1 MPRRQQNLATLRSEV
16 FAPTFSAKTIY
27 VYNSPDAGHDGLL
40 KIGDASVKGLH
51 SLDGVMPNAPE
62 LDAAA
67 KKRIDSYTRTQGAS
81 YNLLRT
87 ELAVRKLPDGSH
99 EGFRDHHVHRV
110 LKNSGVEQVQP
121 NGSTAREWFK
131 TDLATSTNAIAAVKA
146 GRKSLSAAETSETR
160 TPFTPRPEQERFIV
174 ETIKALKKSSKY
186 LWNAKMRFG
195 KTVTALELVRRMG
208 FKKTIIITHRP
219 VVNDGWF
226 KDFRDM
232 VFVRPEDAVSWVYGS
247 RQAGVQ
253 EDDRPKV
260 DELCEGDTK
269 HLVYFASIQDLRG
282 SKAVGGDFDKNMDVF
297 TAHWDCIIVDEA
309 HEGTQT
315 ALGDKVVKSLFHD
328 EKTQKLLALSGT
340 PFNILDA
347 YRDSG
352 VSTWDYVMEQTAK
365 ANWAVEHAGDANPY
379 EDLPRLAMFVYDLAA
394 EIGGYR
400 AEDVRGSV
408 FNFKEFFRVWTGNA
422 QIDHAAAP
430 EGAIGRFV
438 HEGDVRRFLT
448 LLCTPSA
455 STCFPFATDENRA
468 MFHHTFWLVP
478 GVREALALQHLI
490 EERMPGFCVVNVAG
504 DGDPDDPSGEALAAV
519 RDAIATHEY
528 TITLSCGKLT
538 TGVTVPEWSA
548 VFMLAGRYE
557 TSAIRYLQTI
567 FRVQS
572 PGWLDGC
579 AKENCYVYDFA
590 PDRTLKVIAD
600 AARLSDTNRNSGGD
614 DSDRRAAMGALLNFC
629 PVIALKGS
637 AMRPFDADALM
648 QELKRALASRAI
660 LSGFADDSLYDDDML
675 RADRIDVR
683 DFEKLRKVLKDAK
696 IDEVPNGKFTVNK
709 HGLTEEEREK
719 AERAKKKPAK
729 ELSEEEK
736 ELLRR
741 LREEREAKRNFKAT
755 LRAISVRMPLM
766 LYGADG
772 NWDEDISLDR
782 FVELVD
788 EASWAE
794 FMPKDVT
801 KKLFGKF
808 KKYYDKDV
816 FALSAKSI
824 RREAQ
829 GADALFPEERIQ
841 ILAEVFGRFRNPDKE
856 TVLTPWKVV
865 NRQLSDTLGGYV
877 FFGEDFKTE
886 TSVPRFVNH
895 GDATAATLV
904 NTNAKILEINSKT
917 GLYPLY
923 VVYSLYR
930 ARLGNRTPSTVEE
943 ANEVWDAVCREN
955 MFVLTLT
962 PMAKSITHRTLVG
975 YRNASTRIKV
985 MPNLVKGLKDNTPKV
1000 AAEIKKGS
1008 TWGLQGSFAFDAVV
1022 GNPPYQLM
1030 GGSGG
1035 TNDAPIF
1042 QYFADAASS
1051 ITTHF
1056 VSLIIPAKWFAA
1068 GRESQLKAFR
1078 ERMLGCGH
1086 IRKLFAFAD
1095 AHFLFPTAEIK
1106 GGVCYYLEDREHDGK
1121 CEYSLNENGKTDTAT
1136 IAMNEFPIFIR
1147 NPRTAAIVRKV
1158 VGARQ
1163 CDGRDET
1170 VSTIISADTPFGI
1183 PTNPGESKKTPF
1195 AVSDKKTTEFDTALY
1210 YWKGGK
1216 RIVGYVRGKAI
1227 TKNASDVK
1235 LDKVFIPGA
1244 YGAGESFPHQILG
1257 EPEVAP
1263 KKSVCSQTY
1272 LYAKFNS
1279 HEEATN
1285 FSSYLKTRFFRILV
1299 CAAKVTQHAQDRVYR
1314 FVPLQDFTSRS
1325 DIDWS
1330 RPVSEIDAQLYAK
1343 YGITKSEQK
1352 FIESMIKPMEG

>member
-232 VFVRPEDAVSWVYGS
+232 VFVRPEDAASWVYGF
-247 RQAGVQ
+247 RQAGIQ

-614 DSDRRAAMGALLNFC
+614 DTDRRAAMGALLNFC

-719 AERAKKKPAK
+719 AEKAKKKPAK

-772 NWDEDISLDR
+772 DWDEDISLDR

-794 FMPKDVT
+794 FMPKGVT
-801 KKLFGKF
+801 KKLFEKF

-829 GADALFPEERIQ
+829 GADALFPEERVQ
-841 ILAEVFGRFRNPDKE
+841 ILAEVFRRFRNPDKE

-877 FFGEDFKTE
+877 FYDEDFKTE
-886 TSVPRFVNH
+886 TSVPRFVNQ
-895 GDATAATLV
+895 GDATSATLA
-904 NTNAKILEINSKT
+904 NTDAKILEINSKT

-930 ARLGNRTPSTVEE
+930 ARLGGRTPTTIEE

-985 MPNLVKGLKDNTPKV
+985 MPNLVKRLKDNTSKV

-1008 TWGLQGSFAFDAVV
+1008 MWGSQGSFTFDAVV
-1022 GNPPYQLM
+1022 GNPPYQLV
-1030 GGSGG
+1030 GPNAG
-1035 TNDAPIF
+1035 NRDNPIYH
-1042 QYFADAASS
+1042 YFMD
-1051 ITTHF
+1051 
-1056 VSLIIPAKWFAA
+1056 L
-1068 GRESQLKAFR
+1068 
-1078 ERMLGCGH
+1078 
-1086 IRKLFAFAD
+1086 AFALSSRTTLITPGR
-1095 AHFLFPTAEIK
+1095 FLFDAGQTPKVWNRKMLNDPHLRVVQYWQKSSEVFPNVEIK
-1106 GGVCYYLEDREHDGK
+1106 GGVVITYHDAQKDFGK
-1121 CEYSLNENGKTDTAT
+1121 IGVFSTFVELNSILRKVLAVENGERMFDSIVSSQGIFRFSEEFLNANPDIANELEGKGTGTKIVSKEFETMPQVFLENRPANGEYIELIGRLNGERVSRFIRRSWLDESEYLDCYKVFVPEANGTGAIGEVLSTPLIGEPLIGSTDT
-1136 IAMNEFPIFIR
+1136 FIS
-1147 NPRTAAIVRKV
+1147 
-1158 VGARQ
+1158 VGRF
-1163 CDGRDET
+1163 
-1170 VSTIISADTPFGI
+1170 SAS
-1183 PTNPGESKKTPF
+1183 GEAENCMK
-1195 AVSDKKTTEFDTALY
+1195 Y
-1210 YWKGGK
+1210 
-1216 RIVGYVRGKAI
+1216 I
-1227 TKNASDVK
+1227 
-1235 LDKVFIPGA
+1235 
-1244 YGAGESFPHQILG
+1244 
-1257 EPEVAP
+1257 
-1263 KKSVCSQTY
+1263 
-1272 LYAKFNS
+1272 
-1279 HEEATN
+1279 
-1285 FSSYLKTRFFRILV
+1285 KTRFARTMLGV
-1299 CAAKVTQHAQDRVYR
+1299 LKATQHNTKATWRY
-1314 FVPLQDFTSRS
+1314 VPLQDFTTSS

-1330 RPVSEIDAQLYAK
+1330 RTISEIDKQLYAK
-1343 YGITKSEQK
+1343 YGLTKSEQK
-1352 FIESMIKPMEG
+1352 FIESMIKPME

>member
-232 VFVRPEDAVSWVYGS
+232 VFVRPEDAASWVYGF
-247 RQAGVQ
+247 RQAGIQ

-614 DSDRRAAMGALLNFC
+614 DTDRRAAMGALLNFC

-719 AERAKKKPAK
+719 AEKAKKKPAK

-741 LREEREAKRNFKAT
+741 LREERKAKRNFKAT

-794 FMPKDVT
+794 FMPKGVT
-801 KKLFGKF
+801 KKLFEKF

-877 FFGEDFKTE
+877 FFDEDFKTE
-886 TSVPRFVNH
+886 TSVPRFVNQ
-895 GDATAATLV
+895 GDATTATLA
-904 NTNAKILEINSKT
+904 NRNAKILEINSKT

-930 ARLGNRTPSTVEE
+930 ARLGGRTPTTVEE

-985 MPNLVKGLKDNTPKV
+985 MPNLVKRLKDNTSKV
-1000 AAEIKKGS
+1000 AAEIKNGS
-1008 TWGLQGSFAFDAVV
+1008 TWGSQGSFAFDAVV
-1022 GNPPYQLM
+1022 GNPPYQEDD
-1030 GGSGG
+1030 GGFASSASPVY
-1035 TNDAPIF
+1035 NIF
-1042 QYFADAASS
+1042 VDAAIALRPRFVTLITPSRWFVGGKGLDDFRSRLLADHHLSLLVDFPLLYEPFSNVKIRGGISYFLWDNDYNGPCAVTTMEGGKAVGKSDTRFLDEFDVLVRRNEAVPILRKVLARKEQKMDEEVSS
-1051 ITTHF
+1051 RKPFGFPTNFKGADSATGITDAIKLYGNQKITWIDRSAVTTNAKWIDEWKVLMTAVQGTSSAVETRFLSNPIVAGPGTACTETYIVAGHF
-1056 VSLIIPAKWFAA
+1056 ASKSKATNLANYLRTRFVRFLVSL
-1068 GRESQLKAFR
+1068 RKA
-1078 ERMLGCGH
+1078 
-1086 IRKLFAFAD
+1086 
-1095 AHFLFPTAEIK
+1095 
-1106 GGVCYYLEDREHDGK
+1106 
-1121 CEYSLNENGKTDTAT
+1121 
-1136 IAMNEFPIFIR
+1136 
-1147 NPRTAAIVRKV
+1147 
-1158 VGARQ
+1158 
-1163 CDGRDET
+1163 
-1170 VSTIISADTPFGI
+1170 
-1183 PTNPGESKKTPF
+1183 
-1195 AVSDKKTTEFDTALY
+1195 
-1210 YWKGGK
+1210 
-1216 RIVGYVRGKAI
+1216 
-1227 TKNASDVK
+1227 
-1235 LDKVFIPGA
+1235 
-1244 YGAGESFPHQILG
+1244 
-1257 EPEVAP
+1257 
-1263 KKSVCSQTY
+1263 
-1272 LYAKFNS
+1272 
-1279 HEEATN
+1279 
-1285 FSSYLKTRFFRILV
+1285 
-1299 CAAKVTQHAQDRVYR
+1299 TQHATRDVYA
-1314 FVPLQDFTSRS
+1314 FVPHQDFTSSS

-1330 RPVSEIDAQLYAK
+1330 RSV
-1343 YGITKSEQK
+1343 
-1352 FIESMIKPMEG
+1352 

>member
-1 MPRRQQNLATLRSEV
+1 MSRSQQNLSALRSDV

-121 NGSTAREWFK
+121 NGSSAREWFK
-131 TDLATSTNAIAAVKA
+131 TDLVTSTNAIAAVKA
-146 GRKSLSAAETSETR
+146 GRKTLSASETSETR
-160 TPFTPRPEQERFIV
+160 TPFTPRPEQERFIA

-232 VFVRPEDAVSWVYGS
+232 VFVRPEDAASWVYGS

-260 DELCEGDTK
+260 DELCEGGAK

-282 SKAVGGDFDKNMDVF
+282 SKVVGGDFDKNIDVF
-297 TAHWDCIIVDEA
+297 TAHWDCVIVDEA

-478 GVREALALQHLI
+478 GVKDALALQHLI
-490 EERMPGFCVVNVAG
+490 EDRMPGFCVVNVAG

-614 DSDRRAAMGALLNFC
+614 DTDRRAAMGALLNFC

-637 AMRPFDADALM
+637 GMRPFDADALM

-675 RADRIDVR
+675 RADRIDIR
-683 DFEKLRKVLKDAK
+683 DFEKLRKVLKNAK
-696 IDEVPNGKFTVNK
+696 IDDVPNGKFTVNK

-719 AERAKKKPAK
+719 AERAKKKPAR
-729 ELSEEEK
+729 ELSAEEK

-741 LREEREAKRNFKAT
+741 LREERDAKRNFKAT

-794 FMPKDVT
+794 FMPKGVT
-801 KKLFGKF
+801 KKLFEKF

-824 RREAQ
+824 RRQAQ
-829 GADALFPEERIQ
+829 SADALFPEERIQ
-841 ILAEVFGRFRNPDKE
+841 ILAEVFDRFRNPDKE

-877 FFGEDFKTE
+877 FFDKDFKTE
-886 TSVPRFVNH
+886 TSVPRFVDQ
-895 GDATAATLV
+895 GDATAATLA

-930 ARLGNRTPSTVEE
+930 ARLGGRTPTTVEE

-985 MPNLVKGLKDNTPKV
+985 MPNLVKRLKDNTPKV

-1008 TWGLQGSFAFDAVV
+1008 TWGLQDSFAFDAVV
-1022 GNPPYQLM
+1022 GNPPYQLV
-1030 GGSGG
+1030 GPNAG
-1035 TNDAPIF
+1035 NRDNPIYH
-1042 QYFADAASS
+1042 YFMD
-1051 ITTHF
+1051 
-1056 VSLIIPAKWFAA
+1056 L
-1068 GRESQLKAFR
+1068 
-1078 ERMLGCGH
+1078 
-1086 IRKLFAFAD
+1086 AFALSSR
-1095 AHFLFPTAEIK
+1095 ATLITPGRFLFDAGQTPKVWNRKMLNDPHFRVVRYWQKSSEVFSNVEIK
-1106 GGVCYYLEDREHDGK
+1106 GGVVITYHDAQKDFGK
-1121 CEYSLNENGKTDTAT
+1121 IGVFSTFDELNSILRKVLAVENGKRMFDSIVSSQGIFRFSKEFLNANPDIANELEGKGTGTKIVSKEFETMPQVFLESRPAKGEYIELIGRLNGERISRFIRRNWLDESEYLDCYKVFVPEANGTGAIGEVLSTPLIGEPLIGSTDT
-1136 IAMNEFPIFIR
+1136 FIS
-1147 NPRTAAIVRKV
+1147 
-1158 VGARQ
+1158 VGRF
-1163 CDGRDET
+1163 
-1170 VSTIISADTPFGI
+1170 SAS
-1183 PTNPGESKKTPF
+1183 GEAENCMK
-1195 AVSDKKTTEFDTALY
+1195 Y
-1210 YWKGGK
+1210 
-1216 RIVGYVRGKAI
+1216 I
-1227 TKNASDVK
+1227 
-1235 LDKVFIPGA
+1235 
-1244 YGAGESFPHQILG
+1244 
-1257 EPEVAP
+1257 
-1263 KKSVCSQTY
+1263 
-1272 LYAKFNS
+1272 
-1279 HEEATN
+1279 
-1285 FSSYLKTRFFRILV
+1285 KTRFARTMLGV
-1299 CAAKVTQHAQDRVYR
+1299 LKATQHNTKATWRY
-1314 FVPLQDFTSRS
+1314 VPLQDFTMSS

-1330 RPVSEIDAQLYAK
+1330 CTIYEIDKQLYSK
-1343 YGITKSEQK
+1343 YGLTKPEQK
-1352 FIESMIKPMEG
+1352 FIESMIKPMD

>member
-1 MPRRQQNLATLRSEV
+1 MSRSQQNLSALRSDV
-16 FAPTFSAKTIY
+16 FAPTFSARTIY

-121 NGSTAREWFK
+121 NGSSAREWFK
-131 TDLATSTNAIAAVKA
+131 TDLVTSTNAIAAVKA
-146 GRKSLSAAETSETR
+146 GRKTLSASETSETR
-160 TPFTPRPEQERFIV
+160 TPFTPRPEQERFIA
-174 ETIKALKKSSKY
+174 ETIKALKKTSKY

-232 VFVRPEDAVSWVYGS
+232 VFVRPEDAASWVYGS

-260 DELCEGDTK
+260 DELCEGGAK

-282 SKAVGGDFDKNMDVF
+282 SKVVGGDFDKNIDVF
-297 TAHWDCIIVDEA
+297 TAHWDCVIVDEA

-478 GVREALALQHLI
+478 GVKEALALQHLI

-614 DSDRRAAMGALLNFC
+614 DTDRRAAMGALLNFC

-637 AMRPFDADALM
+637 GMRPFDADALM

-675 RADRIDVR
+675 RADRIDIR
-683 DFEKLRKVLKDAK
+683 DFEKLRKVLKNAK
-696 IDEVPNGKFTVNK
+696 IDDVPNGKFTVNK

-719 AERAKKKPAK
+719 AERAKKKPAR
-729 ELSEEEK
+729 ELSAEEK

-741 LREEREAKRNFKAT
+741 LREERDAKRNFKAT

-794 FMPKDVT
+794 FMPKGVT
-801 KKLFGKF
+801 KKLFEKF

-824 RREAQ
+824 RRQAQ
-829 GADALFPEERIQ
+829 SADALFPEERIQ
-841 ILAEVFGRFRNPDKE
+841 ILAEVFDRFRNPDKE

-877 FFGEDFKTE
+877 FFDKDFKTE
-886 TSVPRFVNH
+886 TSVPRFVDQ
-895 GDATAATLV
+895 GDATAATLA

-923 VVYSLYR
+923 VVYSLYC
-930 ARLGNRTPSTVEE
+930 ARLGGRTPTTVEE

-985 MPNLVKGLKDNTPKV
+985 MPNLVKRLKDNTPKV

-1008 TWGLQGSFAFDAVV
+1008 TWGLQDSFAFDAVV
-1022 GNPPYQLM
+1022 GNPPYQLV
-1030 GGSGG
+1030 GPNAG
-1035 TNDAPIF
+1035 NRDNPIYH
-1042 QYFADAASS
+1042 YFMD
-1051 ITTHF
+1051 
-1056 VSLIIPAKWFAA
+1056 L
-1068 GRESQLKAFR
+1068 
-1078 ERMLGCGH
+1078 
-1086 IRKLFAFAD
+1086 AFALSSR
-1095 AHFLFPTAEIK
+1095 ATLITPGRFLFDAGQTPKVWNRKMLNDPHFRVVRYWQKSSEVFSNVEIK
-1106 GGVCYYLEDREHDGK
+1106 GGVVITYHDAQKDFGK
-1121 CEYSLNENGKTDTAT
+1121 IGVFSTFDELNSILRKVLAVENGKRMFDSIVSSQGIFRFSKEFLNANPDIANELEGKGTGTKIVSKEFETMPQVFLESRPAKGEYIELIGRLNGERISRFIRRNWLDESEYLDCYKVFVPEANGTGAIGEVLSTPLIGEPLIGSTDT
-1136 IAMNEFPIFIR
+1136 FIS
-1147 NPRTAAIVRKV
+1147 
-1158 VGARQ
+1158 VGRF
-1163 CDGRDET
+1163 
-1170 VSTIISADTPFGI
+1170 SAS
-1183 PTNPGESKKTPF
+1183 GEAENCMK
-1195 AVSDKKTTEFDTALY
+1195 Y
-1210 YWKGGK
+1210 
-1216 RIVGYVRGKAI
+1216 I
-1227 TKNASDVK
+1227 
-1235 LDKVFIPGA
+1235 
-1244 YGAGESFPHQILG
+1244 
-1257 EPEVAP
+1257 
-1263 KKSVCSQTY
+1263 
-1272 LYAKFNS
+1272 
-1279 HEEATN
+1279 
-1285 FSSYLKTRFFRILV
+1285 KTRFARTMLGV
-1299 CAAKVTQHAQDRVYR
+1299 LKATQHNTKATWRY
-1314 FVPLQDFTSRS
+1314 VPLQDFTMSS

-1330 RPVSEIDAQLYAK
+1330 CTIYEIDKQLYSK
-1343 YGITKSEQK
+1343 YGLTKPEQK
-1352 FIESMIKPMEG
+1352 FIESMIKPMD

>member
-1 MPRRQQNLATLRSEV
+1 MSRSQQNLSALRNDI

-121 NGSTAREWFK
+121 NGSSAREWFK
-131 TDLATSTNAIAAVKA
+131 TDLVTSTNAIAAVKA
-146 GRKSLSAAETSETR
+146 GRKTLSASETSGTR
-160 TPFTPRPEQERFIV
+160 TPFTPRPEQERFIA
-174 ETIKALKKSSKY
+174 ETIKALKKLSKY

-232 VFVRPEDAVSWVYGS
+232 VFVRPEDAASWVYGS

-260 DELCEGDTK
+260 DELCEGGAK

-282 SKAVGGDFDKNMDVF
+282 SKVVGGDFDKNIDVF
-297 TAHWDCIIVDEA
+297 TAHWDCVIVDEA

-478 GVREALALQHLI
+478 GVKEALALQHLI

-519 RDAIATHEY
+519 RDAIAAHEY

-637 AMRPFDADALM
+637 VVRPFDADALM

-696 IDEVPNGKFTVNK
+696 IDDVPNGKFTVNK
-709 HGLTEEEREK
+709 HGLTAEERKK
-719 AERAKKKPAK
+719 AERAKKKPAR
-729 ELSEEEK
+729 ELSAEEK

-794 FMPKDVT
+794 FMPKGVT
-801 KKLFGKF
+801 KKLFEKF

-824 RREAQ
+824 RRQAQ

-877 FFGEDFKTE
+877 FFDKDFKTE
-886 TSVPRFVNH
+886 TSVPRFVDQ
-895 GDATAATLV
+895 GDATVATLA

-930 ARLGNRTPSTVEE
+930 ARLGGRTPTTVEE

-962 PMAKSITHRTLVG
+962 PMAKSITHRTFVG

-985 MPNLVKGLKDNTPKV
+985 MPNLVKRLKDNTPKV

-1008 TWGLQGSFAFDAVV
+1008 TWDLQGSFAFDAVV
-1022 GNPPYQLM
+1022 GNPPYQLV
-1030 GGSGG
+1030 GPNAG
-1035 TNDAPIF
+1035 NRDNPIYH
-1042 QYFADAASS
+1042 YFMD
-1051 ITTHF
+1051 
-1056 VSLIIPAKWFAA
+1056 L
-1068 GRESQLKAFR
+1068 
-1078 ERMLGCGH
+1078 
-1086 IRKLFAFAD
+1086 AFALSSRTTLITPGR
-1095 AHFLFPTAEIK
+1095 FLFDAGQTPKVWNRKMLNDPHLRVVQYWQKSSEVFPNVEIK
-1106 GGVCYYLEDREHDGK
+1106 GGVVITYHDAQKDFGK
-1121 CEYSLNENGKTDTAT
+1121 IGVFSTFDELNSILRKVLAVENGKRMFDSIVSSQGIFRFSKEFLNANPDIANELEGKGTGTKIVSKEFETMPQVFLESRPAKGEYIELIGRLNGERVSRFIRRNWLAESEYLDCYKVFVPEANGTGAIGEVLSTPLIGSTDT
-1136 IAMNEFPIFIR
+1136 FIS
-1147 NPRTAAIVRKV
+1147 
-1158 VGARQ
+1158 VGRF
-1163 CDGRDET
+1163 
-1170 VSTIISADTPFGI
+1170 SAS
-1183 PTNPGESKKTPF
+1183 GEAENCMK
-1195 AVSDKKTTEFDTALY
+1195 Y
-1210 YWKGGK
+1210 
-1216 RIVGYVRGKAI
+1216 I
-1227 TKNASDVK
+1227 
-1235 LDKVFIPGA
+1235 
-1244 YGAGESFPHQILG
+1244 
-1257 EPEVAP
+1257 
-1263 KKSVCSQTY
+1263 
-1272 LYAKFNS
+1272 
-1279 HEEATN
+1279 
-1285 FSSYLKTRFFRILV
+1285 KTRFARTMLGV
-1299 CAAKVTQHAQDRVYR
+1299 LKATQHNTKATWRY
-1314 FVPLQDFTSRS
+1314 VPLQDFTMSS

-1330 RPVSEIDAQLYAK
+1330 CTIYEIDKQLYAK
-1343 YGITKSEQK
+1343 YGLTKSEQK
-1352 FIESMIKPMEG
+1352 FIESMIKPME

>member
-1 MPRRQQNLATLRSEV
+1 
-16 FAPTFSAKTIY
+16 
-27 VYNSPDAGHDGLL
+27 
-40 KIGDASVKGLH
+40 
-51 SLDGVMPNAPE
+51 
-62 LDAAA
+62 
-67 KKRIDSYTRTQGAS
+67 
-81 YNLLRT
+81 
-87 ELAVRKLPDGSH
+87 
-99 EGFRDHHVHRV
+99 
-110 LKNSGVEQVQP
+110 
-121 NGSTAREWFK
+121 
-131 TDLATSTNAIAAVKA
+131 
-146 GRKSLSAAETSETR
+146 
-160 TPFTPRPEQERFIV
+160 
-174 ETIKALKKSSKY
+174 
-186 LWNAKMRFG
+186 MRFG

-232 VFVRPEDAVSWVYGS
+232 VFVRPEDAASWVYGS

-260 DELCEGDTK
+260 DELCEGGAK

-282 SKAVGGDFDKNMDVF
+282 SKVVGGDFDKNIDVF
-297 TAHWDCIIVDEA
+297 TAHWDCVIVDEA

-478 GVREALALQHLI
+478 GVKEALALQHLI

-614 DSDRRAAMGALLNFC
+614 DTDRRAAMGALLNFC

-637 AMRPFDADALM
+637 GMRPFDADALM
-648 QELKRALASRAI
+648 QELNRALASRAI

-675 RADRIDVR
+675 RADRIDIR
-683 DFEKLRKVLKDAK
+683 DFEKLRKVLKNAK
-696 IDEVPNGKFTVNK
+696 IDDVPNGKFTVNK

-719 AERAKKKPAK
+719 AERAKKKPAR
-729 ELSEEEK
+729 ELSAEEK

-741 LREEREAKRNFKAT
+741 LREERDAKRNFKAT

-794 FMPKDVT
+794 FMPKGVT
-801 KKLFGKF
+801 KKLFEKF

-824 RREAQ
+824 RRQAQ
-829 GADALFPEERIQ
+829 SADALFPEERIQ
-841 ILAEVFGRFRNPDKE
+841 ILAEVFDRFRNPDKE

-877 FFGEDFKTE
+877 FFDKDFKTE
-886 TSVPRFVNH
+886 TSVPRFVDQ
-895 GDATAATLV
+895 GDATAATLA

-923 VVYSLYR
+923 VVYSLYC
-930 ARLGNRTPSTVEE
+930 ARLGGRTPTTVEE

-985 MPNLVKGLKDNTPKV
+985 MPNLVKRLKDNTPKV

-1008 TWGLQGSFAFDAVV
+1008 TWGLQDSFAFDAVV
-1022 GNPPYQLM
+1022 GNPPYQLV
-1030 GGSGG
+1030 GPNAG
-1035 TNDAPIF
+1035 NRDNPIYH
-1042 QYFADAASS
+1042 YFMD
-1051 ITTHF
+1051 
-1056 VSLIIPAKWFAA
+1056 L
-1068 GRESQLKAFR
+1068 
-1078 ERMLGCGH
+1078 
-1086 IRKLFAFAD
+1086 AFALSSR
-1095 AHFLFPTAEIK
+1095 ATLITPGRFLFDAGQTPKVWNRKMLNDPHFRVVRYWQKSSEVFSNVEIK
-1106 GGVCYYLEDREHDGK
+1106 GGVVITYHDAQKDFGK
-1121 CEYSLNENGKTDTAT
+1121 IGVFSTFDELNSILRKVLAVENGKRMFDSIVSSQGIFRFSKEFLNANPDIANELEGKGTGTKIVSKEFETMPQVFLESRPAKGEYIELIGRLNGERISRFIRRNWLDESEYLDCYKVFVPEANGTGAIGEVLSTPLIGEPLIGEPLIGSTDT
-1136 IAMNEFPIFIR
+1136 FIS
-1147 NPRTAAIVRKV
+1147 
-1158 VGARQ
+1158 VGRF
-1163 CDGRDET
+1163 
-1170 VSTIISADTPFGI
+1170 SAS
-1183 PTNPGESKKTPF
+1183 GEAENCMK
-1195 AVSDKKTTEFDTALY
+1195 Y
-1210 YWKGGK
+1210 
-1216 RIVGYVRGKAI
+1216 I
-1227 TKNASDVK
+1227 
-1235 LDKVFIPGA
+1235 
-1244 YGAGESFPHQILG
+1244 
-1257 EPEVAP
+1257 
-1263 KKSVCSQTY
+1263 
-1272 LYAKFNS
+1272 
-1279 HEEATN
+1279 
-1285 FSSYLKTRFFRILV
+1285 KTRFARTMLGV
-1299 CAAKVTQHAQDRVYR
+1299 LKATQHNTKATWRY
-1314 FVPLQDFTSRS
+1314 VPLQDFTMSS

-1330 RPVSEIDAQLYAK
+1330 CTIYEIDKQLYSK
-1343 YGITKSEQK
+1343 YGLTKPEQK
-1352 FIESMIKPMEG
+1352 FIESMIKPMD

>member
-1 MPRRQQNLATLRSEV
+1 MSRSQQNLSALRSDV

-121 NGSTAREWFK
+121 NGSSAREWFK
-131 TDLATSTNAIAAVKA
+131 TDLVTSTNAIAAVKA
-146 GRKSLSAAETSETR
+146 GRKTLSASETSETR
-160 TPFTPRPEQERFIV
+160 TPFTPRPEQERFIA

-232 VFVRPEDAVSWVYGS
+232 VFVRPEDAASWVYGS

-260 DELCEGDTK
+260 DELCEGGAK

-282 SKAVGGDFDKNMDVF
+282 SKVVGGDFDKNIDVF
-297 TAHWDCIIVDEA
+297 TAHWDCVIVDEA

-478 GVREALALQHLI
+478 GVKEALALQHLI

-614 DSDRRAAMGALLNFC
+614 DTDRRAAMGALLNFC

-637 AMRPFDADALM
+637 GMRPFDADALM

-675 RADRIDVR
+675 RADRIDIR
-683 DFEKLRKVLKDAK
+683 DFEKLRKVLKNAK
-696 IDEVPNGKFTVNK
+696 IDDVPNGKFTVNK

-719 AERAKKKPAK
+719 AERAKKKPAR
-729 ELSEEEK
+729 ELSAEEK

-741 LREEREAKRNFKAT
+741 LREERDAKRNFKAT

-794 FMPKDVT
+794 FMPKGVT
-801 KKLFGKF
+801 KKLFEKF

-824 RREAQ
+824 RRQAQ
-829 GADALFPEERIQ
+829 SADALFPEERIQ
-841 ILAEVFGRFRNPDKE
+841 ILAEVFDRFRNPDKE

-877 FFGEDFKTE
+877 FFDKDFKTE
-886 TSVPRFVNH
+886 TSVPRFVDQ
-895 GDATAATLV
+895 GDATAATLA

-923 VVYSLYR
+923 VVYSLYC
-930 ARLGNRTPSTVEE
+930 ARLGGRTPTTVEE

-985 MPNLVKGLKDNTPKV
+985 MPNLVKRLKDNTPKV

-1008 TWGLQGSFAFDAVV
+1008 TWGLQDSFAFDAVV
-1022 GNPPYQLM
+1022 GNPPYQLV
-1030 GGSGG
+1030 GPNAG
-1035 TNDAPIF
+1035 NRDNPIYH
-1042 QYFADAASS
+1042 YFMD
-1051 ITTHF
+1051 
-1056 VSLIIPAKWFAA
+1056 L
-1068 GRESQLKAFR
+1068 
-1078 ERMLGCGH
+1078 
-1086 IRKLFAFAD
+1086 AFALSSR
-1095 AHFLFPTAEIK
+1095 ATLITPGRFLFDAGQTPKVWNRKMLNDPHFRVVRYWQKSSEVFSNVEIK
-1106 GGVCYYLEDREHDGK
+1106 GGVVITYHDAQKDFGK
-1121 CEYSLNENGKTDTAT
+1121 IGVFSTFDELNSILRKVLAVENGKRMFDSIVSSQGIFRFSKEFLNANPDIANELEGKGTGTKIVSKEFETMPQVFLESRPAKGEYIELIGRLNGERISRFIRRNWLDESEYLDCYKVFVPEANGTGAIGEVLSTPLIGEPLIGSTDT
-1136 IAMNEFPIFIR
+1136 FIS
-1147 NPRTAAIVRKV
+1147 
-1158 VGARQ
+1158 VGRF
-1163 CDGRDET
+1163 
-1170 VSTIISADTPFGI
+1170 SAS
-1183 PTNPGESKKTPF
+1183 GEAENCMK
-1195 AVSDKKTTEFDTALY
+1195 Y
-1210 YWKGGK
+1210 
-1216 RIVGYVRGKAI
+1216 I
-1227 TKNASDVK
+1227 
-1235 LDKVFIPGA
+1235 
-1244 YGAGESFPHQILG
+1244 
-1257 EPEVAP
+1257 
-1263 KKSVCSQTY
+1263 
-1272 LYAKFNS
+1272 
-1279 HEEATN
+1279 
-1285 FSSYLKTRFFRILV
+1285 KTRFARTMLGV
-1299 CAAKVTQHAQDRVYR
+1299 LKATQHNTKATWRY
-1314 FVPLQDFTSRS
+1314 VPLQDFTMSS

-1330 RPVSEIDAQLYAK
+1330 CTIYEIDKQLYSK
-1343 YGITKSEQK
+1343 YGLTKPEQK
-1352 FIESMIKPMEG
+1352 FIESMIKPMD

>member
-1 MPRRQQNLATLRSEV
+1 MSRSQQNLSALRSDV

-121 NGSTAREWFK
+121 NGSSAREWFK
-131 TDLATSTNAIAAVKA
+131 TDLVTSTNAIAAVKA
-146 GRKSLSAAETSETR
+146 GRKTLSASETSETR
-160 TPFTPRPEQERFIV
+160 TPFTPRPEQERFIA
-174 ETIKALKKSSKY
+174 ETIKALKKTSKY

-232 VFVRPEDAVSWVYGS
+232 VFVRPEDAASWVYGS

-260 DELCEGDTK
+260 DELCEGGAK

-282 SKAVGGDFDKNMDVF
+282 SKVVGGDFDKNIDVF
-297 TAHWDCIIVDEA
+297 TAHWDCVIVDEA

-478 GVREALALQHLI
+478 GVKEALALQHLI

-590 PDRTLKVIAD
+590 LDRTLKVIAD

-614 DSDRRAAMGALLNFC
+614 DTDRRAAMGALLNFC

-637 AMRPFDADALM
+637 GMRPFDADALM

-675 RADRIDVR
+675 RADRIDIR
-683 DFEKLRKVLKDAK
+683 DFEKLRKVLKNAK
-696 IDEVPNGKFTVNK
+696 IDDVPNGKFTVNK

-719 AERAKKKPAK
+719 AERAKKKPAR
-729 ELSEEEK
+729 ELSAEEK

-741 LREEREAKRNFKAT
+741 LREERDAKRNFKAT

-794 FMPKDVT
+794 FMPKGVT
-801 KKLFGKF
+801 KKLFEKF

-824 RREAQ
+824 RRQAQ
-829 GADALFPEERIQ
+829 SADALFPEERIQ
-841 ILAEVFGRFRNPDKE
+841 ILAEVFDRFRNPDKE

-877 FFGEDFKTE
+877 FFDKDFKTE
-886 TSVPRFVNH
+886 TSVPRFVDQ
-895 GDATAATLV
+895 GDATAATLA

-923 VVYSLYR
+923 VVYSLYC
-930 ARLGNRTPSTVEE
+930 ARLGGRTPTTVEE

-985 MPNLVKGLKDNTPKV
+985 MPNLVKRLKDNTPKV

-1008 TWGLQGSFAFDAVV
+1008 TWGLQDSFAFDAVV
-1022 GNPPYQLM
+1022 GNPPYQLV
-1030 GGSGG
+1030 GPNAG
-1035 TNDAPIF
+1035 NRDNPIYH
-1042 QYFADAASS
+1042 YFMD
-1051 ITTHF
+1051 
-1056 VSLIIPAKWFAA
+1056 L
-1068 GRESQLKAFR
+1068 
-1078 ERMLGCGH
+1078 
-1086 IRKLFAFAD
+1086 AFALSSR
-1095 AHFLFPTAEIK
+1095 ATLITPGRFLFDAGQTPKVWNRKMLNDPHFRVVRYWQKSSEVFSNVEIK
-1106 GGVCYYLEDREHDGK
+1106 GGVVITYHDAQKDFGK
-1121 CEYSLNENGKTDTAT
+1121 IGVFSTFDELNSILRKVLAVENGKRMFDSIVSSQGIFRFSKEFLNANPDIANELEGKGTGTKIVSKEFETMPQVFLESRPAKGEYIELIGRLNGERISRFIRRNWLDESEYLDCYKVFVPEANGTGAIGEVLSTPLIGEPLIGSTDT
-1136 IAMNEFPIFIR
+1136 FIS
-1147 NPRTAAIVRKV
+1147 
-1158 VGARQ
+1158 VGRF
-1163 CDGRDET
+1163 
-1170 VSTIISADTPFGI
+1170 SAS
-1183 PTNPGESKKTPF
+1183 GEAENCMK
-1195 AVSDKKTTEFDTALY
+1195 Y
-1210 YWKGGK
+1210 
-1216 RIVGYVRGKAI
+1216 I
-1227 TKNASDVK
+1227 
-1235 LDKVFIPGA
+1235 
-1244 YGAGESFPHQILG
+1244 
-1257 EPEVAP
+1257 
-1263 KKSVCSQTY
+1263 
-1272 LYAKFNS
+1272 
-1279 HEEATN
+1279 
-1285 FSSYLKTRFFRILV
+1285 KTRFARTMLGV
-1299 CAAKVTQHAQDRVYR
+1299 LKATQHNTKATWRY
-1314 FVPLQDFTSRS
+1314 VPLQDFTMSS

-1330 RPVSEIDAQLYAK
+1330 CTIYEIDKQLYSK
-1343 YGITKSEQK
+1343 YGLTKPEQK
-1352 FIESMIKPMEG
+1352 FIESMIKPME

>member
-1 MPRRQQNLATLRSEV
+1 MPRRQQTLVALRSDI

-27 VYNSPDAGHDGLL
+27 VYNSPDAGHNGLL

-51 SLDGVMPNAPE
+51 SLDGVPPNAPE

-67 KKRIDSYTRTQGAS
+67 KKRINSYTRTQGAS

-121 NGSTAREWFK
+121 NGSSAREWFK
-131 TDLATSTNAIAAVKA
+131 TDLVTSTSAIAAVKA

-160 TPFTPRPEQERFIV
+160 TPFTPRPEQERFIT

-232 VFVRPEDAVSWVYGS
+232 VFVRPEDAASWVYGS

-260 DELCEGDTK
+260 DELCEGGAK

-282 SKAVGGDFDKNMDVF
+282 SKVVGGDFDKNRDVF
-297 TAHWDCIIVDEA
+297 TAHWDCVIVDEA

-365 ANWAVEHAGDANPY
+365 ANWAVEHGGDANPY

-478 GVREALALQHLI
+478 GVKEALALQHLI

-794 FMPKDVT
+794 FMPKGVT
-801 KKLFGKF
+801 KKLFEKF

-824 RREAQ
+824 RRQAQ

-841 ILAEVFGRFRNPDKE
+841 ILADVFGRFRNPDKE

-877 FFGEDFKTE
+877 FFDEDFKTE
-886 TSVPRFVNH
+886 TSVPRFVNQ
-895 GDATAATLV
+895 GDATTATLA

-930 ARLGNRTPSTVEE
+930 ARLGNRTPTTVEE
-943 ANEVWDAVCREN
+943 AKEVWDAVCREN

-985 MPNLVKGLKDNTPKV
+985 MPNLVKRLKDNTPKV
-1000 AAEIKKGS
+1000 AAEIKNGS
-1008 TWGLQGSFAFDAVV
+1008 TWGLQGSFAFDALV
-1022 GNPPYQLM
+1022 GNPPYQLV
-1030 GGSGG
+1030 GPNAG
-1035 TNDAPIF
+1035 NRDNPIYH
-1042 QYFADAASS
+1042 YFMD
-1051 ITTHF
+1051 
-1056 VSLIIPAKWFAA
+1056 L
-1068 GRESQLKAFR
+1068 
-1078 ERMLGCGH
+1078 
-1086 IRKLFAFAD
+1086 AFALSSR
-1095 AHFLFPTAEIK
+1095 ATLITPGRFLFDAGQTPKVWNRKMLNDPHLRVVRYWQKSSEVFPNVEIK
-1106 GGVCYYLEDREHDGK
+1106 GGVVITYHDAQKNLGK
-1121 CEYSLNENGKTDTAT
+1121 IGVFSTFVELNSILRKVLAVENGKRMFDSIVSSQGIFRFSEEFLNANPDIANELEGKGTGTKIVSKEFETMPQVFLESRPAKGEYIELIGRLNGERVSRFIRRNWLDESEYLDCYKVFVPEANGTGAIGEVLSTPLIGEPLIGSTDT
-1136 IAMNEFPIFIR
+1136 FIS
-1147 NPRTAAIVRKV
+1147 
-1158 VGARQ
+1158 VGRF
-1163 CDGRDET
+1163 
-1170 VSTIISADTPFGI
+1170 SAS
-1183 PTNPGESKKTPF
+1183 GESENCMK
-1195 AVSDKKTTEFDTALY
+1195 Y
-1210 YWKGGK
+1210 
-1216 RIVGYVRGKAI
+1216 I
-1227 TKNASDVK
+1227 
-1235 LDKVFIPGA
+1235 
-1244 YGAGESFPHQILG
+1244 
-1257 EPEVAP
+1257 
-1263 KKSVCSQTY
+1263 
-1272 LYAKFNS
+1272 
-1279 HEEATN
+1279 
-1285 FSSYLKTRFFRILV
+1285 KTRFARTMLGV
-1299 CAAKVTQHAQDRVYR
+1299 LKATQHNTKATWRY
-1314 FVPLQDFTSRS
+1314 VPLQDFTTSS

-1330 RPVSEIDAQLYAK
+1330 RTISEIDKQLYSK
-1343 YGITKSEQK
+1343 YGLTKPEQK
-1352 FIESMIKPMEG
+1352 FIESMIKPME

>member
-1 MPRRQQNLATLRSEV
+1 MPRHQQNLAALRSDI

-99 EGFRDHHVHRV
+99 EGFRDHHVHKV

-131 TDLATSTNAIAAVKA
+131 TDLATSTNAIAAVKT
-146 GRKSLSAAETSETR
+146 GRKSLSAAETSETH

-232 VFVRPEDAVSWVYGS
+232 VFVRPEDATSWVYGS

-260 DELCEGDTK
+260 DELCEGGAK

-282 SKAVGGDFDKNMDVF
+282 SKVVGGDFDKNRDVF
-297 TAHWDCIIVDEA
+297 TAYWDCVIVDEA

-422 QIDHAAAP
+422 QIDHAVAP
-430 EGAIGRFV
+430 EGAVGRFV

-478 GVREALALQHLI
+478 GVKEALALQHLI

-538 TGVTVPEWSA
+538 TGVTVTEWSA

-719 AERAKKKPAK
+719 AERAKKKPAR
-729 ELSEEEK
+729 ELSAEEK

-741 LREEREAKRNFKAT
+741 LREERKAKRNFKAT

-788 EASWAE
+788 EASWEE
-794 FMPKDVT
+794 FMPKGVT
-801 KKLFGKF
+801 KKLFEKF

-824 RREAQ
+824 RRQAQ

-877 FFGEDFKTE
+877 FFDEDFKAE
-886 TSVPRFVNH
+886 ISVPRFVNH
-895 GDATAATLV
+895 GDATAATLA

-930 ARLGNRTPSTVEE
+930 ARLGGRTPTTVEE

-985 MPNLVKGLKDNTPKV
+985 MPNLVKRLKDNTPKV
-1000 AAEIKKGS
+1000 AAEIKNGS

-1022 GNPPYQLM
+1022 GNPPYQLV
-1030 GGSGG
+1030 GPNAG
-1035 TNDAPIF
+1035 NRDNPIYH
-1042 QYFADAASS
+1042 YFMD
-1051 ITTHF
+1051 
-1056 VSLIIPAKWFAA
+1056 L
-1068 GRESQLKAFR
+1068 
-1078 ERMLGCGH
+1078 
-1086 IRKLFAFAD
+1086 AFALSSR
-1095 AHFLFPTAEIK
+1095 ATLITPGRFLFDAGQTPKVWNRKMLNDPHLRVVRYWQKSSEVFPNVEIK
-1106 GGVCYYLEDREHDGK
+1106 GGVVITYHDAQKNLGK
-1121 CEYSLNENGKTDTAT
+1121 IGVFSTFVELNSILRKVLAVENGKRMFDSIVSSQGIFRFSEEFLNANPDIANELEGKGTGTKIVSKEFETMPQVFLESRPAKGEYIELIGRLNGERVSRFIRRNWLDESEYLDCYKVFVPEANGTGAIGEVLSTPLIGEPLIGSTDT
-1136 IAMNEFPIFIR
+1136 FIS
-1147 NPRTAAIVRKV
+1147 
-1158 VGARQ
+1158 VGRF
-1163 CDGRDET
+1163 
-1170 VSTIISADTPFGI
+1170 SAS
-1183 PTNPGESKKTPF
+1183 GESENCMK
-1195 AVSDKKTTEFDTALY
+1195 Y
-1210 YWKGGK
+1210 
-1216 RIVGYVRGKAI
+1216 I
-1227 TKNASDVK
+1227 
-1235 LDKVFIPGA
+1235 
-1244 YGAGESFPHQILG
+1244 
-1257 EPEVAP
+1257 
-1263 KKSVCSQTY
+1263 
-1272 LYAKFNS
+1272 
-1279 HEEATN
+1279 
-1285 FSSYLKTRFFRILV
+1285 KTRFARTMLGV
-1299 CAAKVTQHAQDRVYR
+1299 LKATQHNTKATWRY
-1314 FVPLQDFTSRS
+1314 VPLQDFTTSS

-1330 RPVSEIDAQLYAK
+1330 RTISEIDKQLYSK
-1343 YGITKSEQK
+1343 YGLTKPEQK
-1352 FIESMIKPMEG
+1352 FIESMIKPME

>member
-1 MPRRQQNLATLRSEV
+1 
-16 FAPTFSAKTIY
+16 
-27 VYNSPDAGHDGLL
+27 
-40 KIGDASVKGLH
+40 
-51 SLDGVMPNAPE
+51 
-62 LDAAA
+62 
-67 KKRIDSYTRTQGAS
+67 
-81 YNLLRT
+81 
-87 ELAVRKLPDGSH
+87 
-99 EGFRDHHVHRV
+99 
-110 LKNSGVEQVQP
+110 
-121 NGSTAREWFK
+121 
-131 TDLATSTNAIAAVKA
+131 
-146 GRKSLSAAETSETR
+146 
-160 TPFTPRPEQERFIV
+160 
-174 ETIKALKKSSKY
+174 
-186 LWNAKMRFG
+186 
-195 KTVTALELVRRMG
+195 
-208 FKKTIIITHRP
+208 
-219 VVNDGWF
+219 
-226 KDFRDM
+226 
-232 VFVRPEDAVSWVYGS
+232 
-247 RQAGVQ
+247 
-253 EDDRPKV
+253 
-260 DELCEGDTK
+260 
-269 HLVYFASIQDLRG
+269 
-282 SKAVGGDFDKNMDVF
+282 
-297 TAHWDCIIVDEA
+297 
-309 HEGTQT
+309 
-315 ALGDKVVKSLFHD
+315 
-328 EKTQKLLALSGT
+328 
-340 PFNILDA
+340 
-347 YRDSG
+347 
-352 VSTWDYVMEQTAK
+352 
-365 ANWAVEHAGDANPY
+365 
-379 EDLPRLAMFVYDLAA
+379 
-394 EIGGYR
+394 
-400 AEDVRGSV
+400 
-408 FNFKEFFRVWTGNA
+408 
-422 QIDHAAAP
+422 
-430 EGAIGRFV
+430 
-438 HEGDVRRFLT
+438 
-448 LLCTPSA
+448 
-455 STCFPFATDENRA
+455 

-478 GVREALALQHLI
+478 GVKEALALQHLI

-719 AERAKKKPAK
+719 AERAKKKPAR
-729 ELSEEEK
+729 ELSAEEK

-794 FMPKDVT
+794 FMPKGVT
-801 KKLFGKF
+801 KKLFEKF

-824 RREAQ
+824 RRQAQ
-829 GADALFPEERIQ
+829 GADTLFPEERIQ

-877 FFGEDFKTE
+877 FYDEDFKTE
-886 TSVPRFVNH
+886 TSVPRFVNQ
-895 GDATAATLV
+895 GDATAATLA

-930 ARLGNRTPSTVEE
+930 ARLGGRTPTTVEE

-985 MPNLVKGLKDNTPKV
+985 MPNLVKRLKDNTPKV
-1000 AAEIKKGS
+1000 AAEIKNGS
-1008 TWGLQGSFAFDAVV
+1008 IWGLQGSFTFDAVV
-1022 GNPPYQLM
+1022 GNPPYQEDD
-1030 GGSGG
+1030 GGFASSASPVY
-1035 TNDAPIF
+1035 NIF
-1042 QYFADAASS
+1042 VDAA
-1051 ITTHF
+1051 IALRPRF
-1056 VSLIIPAKWFAA
+1056 VSLITPSRWFVGGKGLDDFRSRLLADHHLSLLVDFPLLYEPFSNVKIRGGISYFLWDSGYNGPCTVMTMEGGKAVGKSDTRFLDEFDVLVRRNEAVPILRKVCGREEQKMDEEVSSRKPFGFPTNFKGADSATGITDAIKLYGNQKITWIDRSAVTTNAKWIDEWKVLMTAVQGTSSAVETRFLSNPIVA
-1068 GRESQLKAFR
+1068 GP
-1078 ERMLGCGH
+1078 G
-1086 IRKLFAFAD
+1086 
-1095 AHFLFPTAEIK
+1095 TA
-1106 GGVCYYLEDREHDGK
+1106 C
-1121 CEYSLNENGKTDTAT
+1121 
-1136 IAMNEFPIFIR
+1136 
-1147 NPRTAAIVRKV
+1147 
-1158 VGARQ
+1158 
-1163 CDGRDET
+1163 
-1170 VSTIISADTPFGI
+1170 
-1183 PTNPGESKKTPF
+1183 
-1195 AVSDKKTTEFDTALY
+1195 TE
-1210 YWKGGK
+1210 
-1216 RIVGYVRGKAI
+1216 
-1227 TKNASDVK
+1227 
-1235 LDKVFIPGA
+1235 
-1244 YGAGESFPHQILG
+1244 
-1257 EPEVAP
+1257 
-1263 KKSVCSQTY
+1263 TY
-1272 LYAKFNS
+1272 LVAGHFNTKS
-1279 HEEATN
+1279 KAENLAN
-1285 FSSYLKTRFFRILV
+1285 YLRTRFARFLV
-1299 CAAKVTQHAQDRVYR
+1299 SLRKATQHATRDVYA
-1314 FVPLQDFTSRS
+1314 FVPLQDFTSKS

-1352 FIESMIKPMEG
+1352 FIESMIKPME

>member
-1 MPRRQQNLATLRSEV
+1 MPCRQQNLATLRSDV

-232 VFVRPEDAVSWVYGS
+232 VFVRPEDAASWVYGF
-247 RQAGVQ
+247 RQAGIQ

-719 AERAKKKPAK
+719 AEKAKKKPAK

-741 LREEREAKRNFKAT
+741 LREERKAKRNFKAT

-794 FMPKDVT
+794 FMPKGVT
-801 KKLFGKF
+801 KKLFEKF

-841 ILAEVFGRFRNPDKE
+841 ILAEVFRRFRNPDKE

-877 FFGEDFKTE
+877 FYDEDFKTE
-886 TSVPRFVNH
+886 TSVPRFVNQ
-895 GDATAATLV
+895 GDATSATLA
-904 NTNAKILEINSKT
+904 NTDAKILEINSKT

-930 ARLGNRTPSTVEE
+930 ARLGGRTPTTIEE

-985 MPNLVKGLKDNTPKV
+985 MPNLVKRLKDNTSKV
-1000 AAEIKKGS
+1000 AAEIKNGS

-1022 GNPPYQLM
+1022 GNPPYQEDD
-1030 GGSGG
+1030 GGFASSASPVY
-1035 TNDAPIF
+1035 NIF
-1042 QYFADAASS
+1042 VDAAIALRPRFVTLITPSRWFVGGKGLDDFRSRLLADHHLSLLVDFPLLYEPFSNVKIRGGISYFLWDSDYNGPCAVTTMEGGKAVGKSDTRFLDEFDVLVRRNEAVPILRKVYARKEQKLDEEVSS
-1051 ITTHF
+1051 RKPFGFPTNFKGADSVTGITNAIKLYGNQKITWIDRSVVTTNAKWIDEWKVLMTAVQGTSSAVETRFLSNPIVAGPGTACTETYLVAGHF
-1056 VSLIIPAKWFAA
+1056 NTKSKAENLANYLRTRFARFLVSL
-1068 GRESQLKAFR
+1068 RKA
-1078 ERMLGCGH
+1078 
-1086 IRKLFAFAD
+1086 
-1095 AHFLFPTAEIK
+1095 
-1106 GGVCYYLEDREHDGK
+1106 
-1121 CEYSLNENGKTDTAT
+1121 
-1136 IAMNEFPIFIR
+1136 
-1147 NPRTAAIVRKV
+1147 
-1158 VGARQ
+1158 
-1163 CDGRDET
+1163 
-1170 VSTIISADTPFGI
+1170 
-1183 PTNPGESKKTPF
+1183 
-1195 AVSDKKTTEFDTALY
+1195 
-1210 YWKGGK
+1210 
-1216 RIVGYVRGKAI
+1216 
-1227 TKNASDVK
+1227 
-1235 LDKVFIPGA
+1235 
-1244 YGAGESFPHQILG
+1244 
-1257 EPEVAP
+1257 
-1263 KKSVCSQTY
+1263 
-1272 LYAKFNS
+1272 
-1279 HEEATN
+1279 
-1285 FSSYLKTRFFRILV
+1285 
-1299 CAAKVTQHAQDRVYR
+1299 TQHATRDVYA
-1314 FVPLQDFTSRS
+1314 FVPLQDFTSKS

-1352 FIESMIKPMEG
+1352 FIESMIKPME

>member
-1 MPRRQQNLATLRSEV
+1 MSRSQQNLSALRSDI

-51 SLDGVMPNAPE
+51 SLDGVMPNAPV

-121 NGSTAREWFK
+121 NGSSAREWFK
-131 TDLATSTNAIAAVKA
+131 TDLVTSTNAIAAVKA

-160 TPFTPRPEQERFIV
+160 TPFTPRPEQERFIA

-232 VFVRPEDAVSWVYGS
+232 VFVRPEDAASWVYGS
-247 RQAGVQ
+247 RQVGVQ

-260 DELCEGDTK
+260 DELCEGGAK

-282 SKAVGGDFDKNMDVF
+282 SKVVGGDFDKNIDVF
-297 TAHWDCIIVDEA
+297 TAHWDCVIVDEA

-478 GVREALALQHLI
+478 GVKEALALQHLI

-519 RDAIATHEY
+519 RNAIATHEY

-637 AMRPFDADALM
+637 VMRPFDADALM

-675 RADRIDVR
+675 RADRIDIR

-696 IDEVPNGKFTVNK
+696 IDDVPNGKFTVNK

-719 AERAKKKPAK
+719 AERAKKKPAR
-729 ELSEEEK
+729 ELSAEEK

-772 NWDEDISLDR
+772 KWDEDISLDR

-788 EASWAE
+788 EASWVE
-794 FMPKDVT
+794 FMPKGVT
-801 KKLFGKF
+801 KKLFEKF

-824 RREAQ
+824 RRQAQ

-877 FFGEDFKTE
+877 FFDEDFKTE
-886 TSVPRFVNH
+886 TSVPRFVNQ
-895 GDATAATLV
+895 GDATAATLA

-930 ARLGNRTPSTVEE
+930 ARLGGRTPTTVEE

-985 MPNLVKGLKDNTPKV
+985 MPNLVKRLKDNTPKV

-1095 AHFLFPTAEIK
+1095 AHSLFPTAEIK

-1163 CDGRDET
+1163 RDGRDET

-1352 FIESMIKPMEG
+1352 FIESMIKPME

>member
-1 MPRRQQNLATLRSEV
+1 MSRSQQNLSALRSDV

-121 NGSTAREWFK
+121 NGSSAREWFK
-131 TDLATSTNAIAAVKA
+131 TDLVTSTNAIAAVKA
-146 GRKSLSAAETSETR
+146 GRKTLSASETSETC
-160 TPFTPRPEQERFIV
+160 TPFTPRPEQERFIA

-232 VFVRPEDAVSWVYGS
+232 VFVRPEDAASWVYGS

-260 DELCEGDTK
+260 DELCEGGAK

-282 SKAVGGDFDKNMDVF
+282 SKVVGGDFDKNIDVF
-297 TAHWDCIIVDEA
+297 IAHWDCIIVDEA

-478 GVREALALQHLI
+478 GVKEALALQHLI

-614 DSDRRAAMGALLNFC
+614 DTDRRAAMGALLNFC

-729 ELSEEEK
+729 ELSAEEK

-794 FMPKDVT
+794 FMPKGVT
-801 KKLFGKF
+801 KKLFEKF

-824 RREAQ
+824 RRQAQ

-865 NRQLSDTLGGYV
+865 NRQISDTLGGYV
-877 FFGEDFKTE
+877 FFDKDFKTE
-886 TSVPRFVNH
+886 TSVPRFVDQ
-895 GDATAATLV
+895 GDATAATLA

-930 ARLGNRTPSTVEE
+930 ARLGGRTPTTVEE

-985 MPNLVKGLKDNTPKV
+985 MPNLVKRLKDNTPKV

-1022 GNPPYQLM
+1022 GNPPYQLV
-1030 GGSGG
+1030 GPNAG
-1035 TNDAPIF
+1035 NRDNPIYH
-1042 QYFADAASS
+1042 YFMD
-1051 ITTHF
+1051 
-1056 VSLIIPAKWFAA
+1056 L
-1068 GRESQLKAFR
+1068 
-1078 ERMLGCGH
+1078 
-1086 IRKLFAFAD
+1086 AFALSSRTTLITPGR
-1095 AHFLFPTAEIK
+1095 FLFDAGQTPKVWNRKMLNDPHLRVVQYWQKSSEVFPNVEIK
-1106 GGVCYYLEDREHDGK
+1106 GGVVITYHDAQKDFGK
-1121 CEYSLNENGKTDTAT
+1121 IGVFSTFVELNSILRKVLAVENGKRMFDSIVSSQGIFRFSKEFLNANPDIANELEGKGTGTKIVSKEFETMPQVFLESRPAKGEYIELIGRLNGERVSRFIRRNWLDESEYLDCYKVFVPEANGTGAIGEVLSTPLIGEPLIGSTDT
-1136 IAMNEFPIFIR
+1136 FIS
-1147 NPRTAAIVRKV
+1147 
-1158 VGARQ
+1158 VGRF
-1163 CDGRDET
+1163 
-1170 VSTIISADTPFGI
+1170 SAS
-1183 PTNPGESKKTPF
+1183 GEAENCMK
-1195 AVSDKKTTEFDTALY
+1195 Y
-1210 YWKGGK
+1210 
-1216 RIVGYVRGKAI
+1216 I
-1227 TKNASDVK
+1227 
-1235 LDKVFIPGA
+1235 
-1244 YGAGESFPHQILG
+1244 
-1257 EPEVAP
+1257 
-1263 KKSVCSQTY
+1263 
-1272 LYAKFNS
+1272 
-1279 HEEATN
+1279 
-1285 FSSYLKTRFFRILV
+1285 KTRFARTMLGV
-1299 CAAKVTQHAQDRVYR
+1299 LKATQHNTKATWRY
-1314 FVPLQDFTSRS
+1314 VPLQDFTTLS

-1330 RPVSEIDAQLYAK
+1330 RPVSEIDKQLYAK
-1343 YGITKSEQK
+1343 YGLAKSEQK
-1352 FIESMIKPMEG
+1352 FIESMIKPME

>member
-1 MPRRQQNLATLRSEV
+1 MSRSQQNLSALRSDV

-121 NGSTAREWFK
+121 NGSSAREWFK
-131 TDLATSTNAIAAVKA
+131 TDLVTSTNAIAAVKA
-146 GRKSLSAAETSETR
+146 GRETLSASETSETR
-160 TPFTPRPEQERFIV
+160 TPFTPRPEQERFIA

-232 VFVRPEDAVSWVYGS
+232 VFVRPEDAASWVYGS

-260 DELCEGDTK
+260 DELCEGGAK

-282 SKAVGGDFDKNMDVF
+282 SKVVGGDFDKNIDVF
-297 TAHWDCIIVDEA
+297 TAHWDCVIVDEA

-478 GVREALALQHLI
+478 GVKEALALQHLI

-614 DSDRRAAMGALLNFC
+614 DTDRRAAMGALLNFC

-637 AMRPFDADALM
+637 GMRPFDADALM

-675 RADRIDVR
+675 RADRIDIR
-683 DFEKLRKVLKDAK
+683 DFEKLRKVLKNAK
-696 IDEVPNGKFTVNK
+696 IDDVPNGKFTVNK

-719 AERAKKKPAK
+719 AERAKKKPAR
-729 ELSEEEK
+729 ELSAEEK

-741 LREEREAKRNFKAT
+741 LREERDAKRNFKAT

-794 FMPKDVT
+794 FMPKGVT
-801 KKLFGKF
+801 KKLFEKF

-824 RREAQ
+824 RRQAQ
-829 GADALFPEERIQ
+829 SADALFPEERIQ
-841 ILAEVFGRFRNPDKE
+841 ILAEVFDRFRNPDKE

-877 FFGEDFKTE
+877 FFDKDFKTE
-886 TSVPRFVNH
+886 TSVPRFVDQ
-895 GDATAATLV
+895 GDATAATLA

-930 ARLGNRTPSTVEE
+930 ARLGGRTPTTVEE

-985 MPNLVKGLKDNTPKV
+985 MPNLVKRLKDNTPKV

-1008 TWGLQGSFAFDAVV
+1008 TWGLQDSFAFDAVV
-1022 GNPPYQLM
+1022 GNPPYQLV
-1030 GGSGG
+1030 GPNAG
-1035 TNDAPIF
+1035 NRDNPIYH
-1042 QYFADAASS
+1042 YFMD
-1051 ITTHF
+1051 
-1056 VSLIIPAKWFAA
+1056 L
-1068 GRESQLKAFR
+1068 
-1078 ERMLGCGH
+1078 
-1086 IRKLFAFAD
+1086 AFALSSR
-1095 AHFLFPTAEIK
+1095 ATLITPGRFLFDAGQTPKVWNRKMLNDPHFRVVRYWQKSSEVFSNVEIK
-1106 GGVCYYLEDREHDGK
+1106 GGVVITYHDAQKDFGK
-1121 CEYSLNENGKTDTAT
+1121 IGVFSTFDELNSILRKVLAVENGKRMFDSIVSSQGIFRFSKEFLNANPDIANELEGKGTGTKIVSKEFETMPQVFLESRPAKGEYIELIGRLNGERISRFIRRNWLDESEYLDCYKVFVPEANGTGAIGEVLSTPLIGEPLIGSTDT
-1136 IAMNEFPIFIR
+1136 FIS
-1147 NPRTAAIVRKV
+1147 
-1158 VGARQ
+1158 VGRF
-1163 CDGRDET
+1163 
-1170 VSTIISADTPFGI
+1170 SAS
-1183 PTNPGESKKTPF
+1183 GEAENCMK
-1195 AVSDKKTTEFDTALY
+1195 Y
-1210 YWKGGK
+1210 
-1216 RIVGYVRGKAI
+1216 I
-1227 TKNASDVK
+1227 
-1235 LDKVFIPGA
+1235 
-1244 YGAGESFPHQILG
+1244 
-1257 EPEVAP
+1257 
-1263 KKSVCSQTY
+1263 
-1272 LYAKFNS
+1272 
-1279 HEEATN
+1279 
-1285 FSSYLKTRFFRILV
+1285 KTRFARTMLGV
-1299 CAAKVTQHAQDRVYR
+1299 LKATQHNTKATWRY
-1314 FVPLQDFTSRS
+1314 VPLQDFTMSS

-1330 RPVSEIDAQLYAK
+1330 CTIYEIDKQLYSK
-1343 YGITKSEQK
+1343 YGLTKPEQK
-1352 FIESMIKPMEG
+1352 FIESMIKPMD

>member
-1 MPRRQQNLATLRSEV
+1 
-16 FAPTFSAKTIY
+16 
-27 VYNSPDAGHDGLL
+27 
-40 KIGDASVKGLH
+40 
-51 SLDGVMPNAPE
+51 
-62 LDAAA
+62 
-67 KKRIDSYTRTQGAS
+67 
-81 YNLLRT
+81 
-87 ELAVRKLPDGSH
+87 
-99 EGFRDHHVHRV
+99 
-110 LKNSGVEQVQP
+110 
-121 NGSTAREWFK
+121 
-131 TDLATSTNAIAAVKA
+131 
-146 GRKSLSAAETSETR
+146 
-160 TPFTPRPEQERFIV
+160 
-174 ETIKALKKSSKY
+174 
-186 LWNAKMRFG
+186 MRFG

-232 VFVRPEDAVSWVYGS
+232 VFVRPEDAASWVYGF
-247 RQAGVQ
+247 RQAGIQ

-297 TAHWDCIIVDEA
+297 TAHWDCVIVDEA

-365 ANWAVEHAGDANPY
+365 ANWAVEHGGDANPY

-422 QIDHAAAP
+422 QIDHAVAP

-438 HEGDVRRFLT
+438 HEGDVRRFLA

-504 DGDPDDPSGEALAAV
+504 DGDPDDPRGEALAAV

-538 TGVTVPEWSA
+538 TGVTMPEWSA

-719 AERAKKKPAK
+719 AERAKKKPAR

-794 FMPKDVT
+794 FMPKGVT
-801 KKLFGKF
+801 KKLFEKF

-824 RREAQ
+824 RRQAQ

-886 TSVPRFVNH
+886 TSVPRFVDR
-895 GDATAATLV
+895 GDATTATLA
-904 NTNAKILEINSKT
+904 NRNAKILEINSKT

-930 ARLGNRTPSTVEE
+930 ARLGGRTPTTVEE

-985 MPNLVKGLKDNTPKV
+985 MPNLVKRLKDNTPKV

-1008 TWGLQGSFAFDAVV
+1008 TWGLHGSLAFDAVV
-1022 GNPPYQLM
+1022 GNPPYQEDD
-1030 GGSGG
+1030 GGFASSASPVY
-1035 TNDAPIF
+1035 NIF
-1042 QYFADAASS
+1042 VDAAIALRPRFVTLITPSRWFVGGKGLDDFRSRLLADHHLSLLVDFPLLYEPFSNVKIRGGISYFLWDNDYNGPCAVTTMEGGKAVGKSDTRFLDEFDVLVRRNEAVPILRKVCGREEQKMDEEVSS
-1051 ITTHF
+1051 RKPFGFPTNFKGADSATGITDVIKLYGNQKITWIDRSAVTTNAKWIDEWKVLMTAVQGTSSAVETRFLSNPIVAGPGTACTETYLVAGHF
-1056 VSLIIPAKWFAA
+1056 NTKSKAENLANYLRTRFARFLVSL
-1068 GRESQLKAFR
+1068 RKA
-1078 ERMLGCGH
+1078 
-1086 IRKLFAFAD
+1086 
-1095 AHFLFPTAEIK
+1095 
-1106 GGVCYYLEDREHDGK
+1106 
-1121 CEYSLNENGKTDTAT
+1121 
-1136 IAMNEFPIFIR
+1136 
-1147 NPRTAAIVRKV
+1147 
-1158 VGARQ
+1158 
-1163 CDGRDET
+1163 
-1170 VSTIISADTPFGI
+1170 
-1183 PTNPGESKKTPF
+1183 
-1195 AVSDKKTTEFDTALY
+1195 
-1210 YWKGGK
+1210 
-1216 RIVGYVRGKAI
+1216 
-1227 TKNASDVK
+1227 
-1235 LDKVFIPGA
+1235 
-1244 YGAGESFPHQILG
+1244 
-1257 EPEVAP
+1257 
-1263 KKSVCSQTY
+1263 
-1272 LYAKFNS
+1272 
-1279 HEEATN
+1279 
-1285 FSSYLKTRFFRILV
+1285 
-1299 CAAKVTQHAQDRVYR
+1299 TQHATRDVYA
-1314 FVPLQDFTSRS
+1314 FVPLQDFTSKS

-1352 FIESMIKPMEG
+1352 FIESMIKPME

>member
-1 MPRRQQNLATLRSEV
+1 MSRSQQNLSALRSDV

-121 NGSTAREWFK
+121 NGSSAREWFK
-131 TDLATSTNAIAAVKA
+131 TDLVTSTNAIAAVKA
-146 GRKSLSAAETSETR
+146 GRKTLSASETSETR
-160 TPFTPRPEQERFIV
+160 TPFTPRPEQERFIA

-232 VFVRPEDAVSWVYGS
+232 VFVRPEDAASWVYGS

-253 EDDRPKV
+253 EDDRPKM
-260 DELCEGDTK
+260 DELCEGGAK

-282 SKAVGGDFDKNMDVF
+282 SKVVGGDFDKNIDVF
-297 TAHWDCIIVDEA
+297 TAHWDCVIVDEA

-478 GVREALALQHLI
+478 GVKEALALQHLI

-614 DSDRRAAMGALLNFC
+614 DTDRRAAMGALLNFC

-637 AMRPFDADALM
+637 GMRPFDADALM

-675 RADRIDVR
+675 RADRIDIR
-683 DFEKLRKVLKDAK
+683 DFEKLRKVLKNAK
-696 IDEVPNGKFTVNK
+696 IDDVPNGKFTVNK

-719 AERAKKKPAK
+719 AERAKKKPAR
-729 ELSEEEK
+729 ELSAEEK

-741 LREEREAKRNFKAT
+741 LREERDAKRNFKAT

-794 FMPKDVT
+794 FMPKGVT
-801 KKLFGKF
+801 KKLFEKF

-824 RREAQ
+824 RRQAQ
-829 GADALFPEERIQ
+829 SADALFPEERIQ
-841 ILAEVFGRFRNPDKE
+841 ILAEVFDRFRNPDKE

-877 FFGEDFKTE
+877 FFDKDFKTE
-886 TSVPRFVNH
+886 TSVPRFVDQ
-895 GDATAATLV
+895 GDATAATLA

-923 VVYSLYR
+923 VVYSLYC
-930 ARLGNRTPSTVEE
+930 ARLGGRTPTTVEE

-985 MPNLVKGLKDNTPKV
+985 MPNLVKRLKDNTPKV

-1008 TWGLQGSFAFDAVV
+1008 TWGLQDSFAFDAVV
-1022 GNPPYQLM
+1022 GNPPYQLV
-1030 GGSGG
+1030 GPNAG
-1035 TNDAPIF
+1035 NRDNPIYH
-1042 QYFADAASS
+1042 YFMD
-1051 ITTHF
+1051 
-1056 VSLIIPAKWFAA
+1056 L
-1068 GRESQLKAFR
+1068 
-1078 ERMLGCGH
+1078 
-1086 IRKLFAFAD
+1086 AFALSSR
-1095 AHFLFPTAEIK
+1095 ATLITPGRFLFDAGQTPKVWNRKMLNDPHFRVVRYWQKSSEVFSNVEIK
-1106 GGVCYYLEDREHDGK
+1106 GGVVITYHDAQKDFGK
-1121 CEYSLNENGKTDTAT
+1121 IGVFSTFDELNSILRKVLAVENGKRMFDSIVSSQGIFRFSKEFLNANPDIANELEGKGTGTKIVSKEFETMPQVFLESRPAKGEYIELIGRLNGERISRFIRRNWLDESEYLDCYKVFVPEANGTGAIGEVLSTPLIGEPLIGSTDT
-1136 IAMNEFPIFIR
+1136 FIS
-1147 NPRTAAIVRKV
+1147 
-1158 VGARQ
+1158 VGRF
-1163 CDGRDET
+1163 
-1170 VSTIISADTPFGI
+1170 SAS
-1183 PTNPGESKKTPF
+1183 GEAENCMK
-1195 AVSDKKTTEFDTALY
+1195 Y
-1210 YWKGGK
+1210 
-1216 RIVGYVRGKAI
+1216 I
-1227 TKNASDVK
+1227 
-1235 LDKVFIPGA
+1235 
-1244 YGAGESFPHQILG
+1244 
-1257 EPEVAP
+1257 
-1263 KKSVCSQTY
+1263 
-1272 LYAKFNS
+1272 
-1279 HEEATN
+1279 
-1285 FSSYLKTRFFRILV
+1285 KTRFARTMLGV
-1299 CAAKVTQHAQDRVYR
+1299 LKATQHNTKATWRY
-1314 FVPLQDFTSRS
+1314 VPLQDFTMSS

-1330 RPVSEIDAQLYAK
+1330 CTIYEIDKQLYSK
-1343 YGITKSEQK
+1343 YGLTKPEQK
-1352 FIESMIKPMEG
+1352 FIESMIKPMD

>member
-1 MPRRQQNLATLRSEV
+1 MPRRQQNLATLRSDV

-232 VFVRPEDAVSWVYGS
+232 VFVRPEDAASWVYGF
-247 RQAGVQ
+247 RQAGIQ

-430 EGAIGRFV
+430 QGAIGRFV

-614 DSDRRAAMGALLNFC
+614 DTDRRAAMGALLNFC

-719 AERAKKKPAK
+719 AEKAKKKPAK

-794 FMPKDVT
+794 FMPKGVT
-801 KKLFGKF
+801 KKLFEKF

-877 FFGEDFKTE
+877 FYDEDFKTE
-886 TSVPRFVNH
+886 TSVPRFVNQ
-895 GDATAATLV
+895 GDATSATLA
-904 NTNAKILEINSKT
+904 NTDAKILEINSKT

-930 ARLGNRTPSTVEE
+930 ARLGGRTPTTIEE

-985 MPNLVKGLKDNTPKV
+985 MPNLVKRLKDNTSKV
-1000 AAEIKKGS
+1000 AAEIKNGS

-1022 GNPPYQLM
+1022 GNPPYQEDD
-1030 GGSGG
+1030 GGFASSASPVY
-1035 TNDAPIF
+1035 NIF
-1042 QYFADAASS
+1042 VDAAIALRPRFMTLITPSRWFVGGKGLDDFRSRLLADHHLSLLVDFPLLYEPFSNVKIRGGISYFLWDSDYNGPCAVTTMEGGKAVGKSDTRFLDEFDVLVRRNEAVPILRKVCARKEQKMDEEVSS
-1051 ITTHF
+1051 RKPFGFPTNFKGADSATGITDAIKLYGNQKITWIDRSTVTTNAKWIDEWKVLMTAVQGTSSAVETRFLSNPIVAGPGTACTETYLVAGHF
-1056 VSLIIPAKWFAA
+1056 NTKSKAENLANYLRTRFARFLVSL
-1068 GRESQLKAFR
+1068 RKA
-1078 ERMLGCGH
+1078 
-1086 IRKLFAFAD
+1086 
-1095 AHFLFPTAEIK
+1095 
-1106 GGVCYYLEDREHDGK
+1106 
-1121 CEYSLNENGKTDTAT
+1121 
-1136 IAMNEFPIFIR
+1136 
-1147 NPRTAAIVRKV
+1147 
-1158 VGARQ
+1158 
-1163 CDGRDET
+1163 
-1170 VSTIISADTPFGI
+1170 
-1183 PTNPGESKKTPF
+1183 
-1195 AVSDKKTTEFDTALY
+1195 
-1210 YWKGGK
+1210 
-1216 RIVGYVRGKAI
+1216 
-1227 TKNASDVK
+1227 
-1235 LDKVFIPGA
+1235 
-1244 YGAGESFPHQILG
+1244 
-1257 EPEVAP
+1257 
-1263 KKSVCSQTY
+1263 
-1272 LYAKFNS
+1272 
-1279 HEEATN
+1279 
-1285 FSSYLKTRFFRILV
+1285 
-1299 CAAKVTQHAQDRVYR
+1299 TQHATRDVYA
-1314 FVPLQDFTSRS
+1314 FVPLQDFTSKS

-1343 YGITKSEQK
+1343 YGITKPEQK
-1352 FIESMIKPMEG
+1352 FIESMIKPME